1 MDENTEFKHI
11 PWICLGHRTI
21 DWWVAPAGALILVTF
36 PLSLWLRDRVQG
48 LELAELPWG
57 QRLALSLS
65 WAHLLSEYEFQCLA
79 EKKKW
84 CFSGLLWRLQM
95 RHHKYSGRR
104 LTYSQK
110 LNNWGSNNMVP
121 LHILSPLEKLDYYS
135 SYMNIVFHMQQ
146 LSTFIHLIL
155 QLIGFT
161 TTVLFLFYIWES

>member
-1 MDENTEFKHI
+1 MGCSGRGPHPGNLSTVFVVEGQGTGFRI
-11 PWICLGHRTI
+11 SRVAWGPASGFVAFLSTSLLWI
-21 DWWVAPAGALILVTF
+21 WVSVPC
-36 PLSLWLRDRVQG
+36 R
-48 LELAELPWG
+48 
-57 QRLALSLS
+57 
-65 WAHLLSEYEFQCLA
+65 
-79 EKKKW
+79 KKKW

-135 SYMNIVFHMQQ
+135 NYMNIMFHMQQ
-146 LSTFIHLIL
+146 LSTFIQLIL